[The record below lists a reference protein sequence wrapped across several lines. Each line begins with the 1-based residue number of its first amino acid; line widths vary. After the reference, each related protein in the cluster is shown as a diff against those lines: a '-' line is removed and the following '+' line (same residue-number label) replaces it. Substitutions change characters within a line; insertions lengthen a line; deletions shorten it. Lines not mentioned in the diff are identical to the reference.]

1 MLWRV
6 YAKSMFYLCKIRIDT
21 TEPTSKTGSLNQV
34 LGVGVHLETTKYFLS
49 QQWWECWTLRIL
61 LGYVCLIFSCF

>member
-1 MLWRV
+1 ML
-6 YAKSMFYLCKIRIDT
+6 YLCKIRIDT

-49 QQWWECWTLRIL
+49 QQ
-61 LGYVCLIFSCF
+61 